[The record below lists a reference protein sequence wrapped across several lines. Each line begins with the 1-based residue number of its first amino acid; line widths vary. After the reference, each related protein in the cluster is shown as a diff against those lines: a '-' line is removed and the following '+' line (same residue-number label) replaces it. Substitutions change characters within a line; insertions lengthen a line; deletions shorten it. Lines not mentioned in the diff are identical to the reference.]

1 MIWML
6 VAIGVAVMV
15 AASGF
20 CSATEIALYRASR
33 VRLRA
38 EAEAGDRRAA
48 AVLRSLGNLTAL
60 VTTMIVGSNI
70 ANYIGTF
77 LLTWRLESA
86 GSGWAEVWAAVILTP
101 VFFVFA
107 EMLPKQLAIAQPD
120 RWAMRVAWWTAA
132 LRWVLWPMTA
142 VLGVM
147 PWIVGR
153 LRGNSEEPTGRARV
167 LEHLDV
173 GVAENV
179 LSPEQ
184 NRMARRV
191 MELESLT
198 LRDVMTPIGE
208 CLLVGAEESCGTV
221 ARKLLDSGAASAVVL
236 DAAGKP
242 SGKLVTVNRLLQS
255 SAPTSAPVG
264 GYGRDIPRLDGR
276 MSLPA
281 ALRHIRPSR
290 MRWAVVTGR
299 GGGVI
304 GVMSLRGLLERIVD
318 IE

>member
-1 MIWML
+1 ML
-6 VAIGVAVMV
+6 TALGVAIMV

-48 AVLRSLGNLTAL
+48 AVLRSFGGLTAL

-86 GSGWAEVWAAVILTP
+86 GSGWAEVWAAAILTP
-101 VFFVFA
+101 IFFVFS
-107 EMLPKQLAIAQPD
+107 EMLPKQLAIAAPD

-132 LRWVLWPMTA
+132 LRWLLWPMTA
-142 VLGVM
+142 VLGLM

-198 LRDVMTPIGE
+198 LRDVMTPLDE
-208 CLLVGAEESCGTV
+208 CLLARADEACGTV
-221 ARKLLDSGAASAVVL
+221 ARKLLDSGAAAAVML
-236 DAAGKP
+236 DAGGKP
-242 SGKLVTVNRLLQS
+242 SGRLLTVNRLIQ
-255 SAPTSAPVG
+255 ASAPVSAAVE
-264 GYGRDIPRLDGR
+264 GYAREIPRLNGR

-281 ALRHIRPSR
+281 ALRHLRSAGS
-290 MRWAVVTGR
+290 RWAVVTGR
-299 GGGVI
+299 GGGVV
-304 GVMSLRGLLERIVD
+304 GVMSQRGLLERIVD